1 VRNVELER
9 PARAWDQ
16 VRHLAKQFGAPRRRI
31 VVRDERGDIAILV
44 GASTAKRLFAG
55 QAA

>member
-1 VRNVELER
+1 
-9 PARAWDQ
+9 